1 MRDLSSPEAPAA
13 GSPALGRGS
22 LRAVLLGLC
31 VTEIV
36 SYGVIFYA
44 FTVLL
49 PQIQAETGW
58 GRTAITAAFSM
69 GSVVG
74 GVVGIVTG
82 RILQDRGPWLVMT
95 TGSVLGTAA
104 ILALAWSPNYALFF
118 AAWVLAGTAS
128 ACLFYPLAF
137 AALTGWFGSRSV
149 QAITTLT
156 LAAGFSSTLF
166 APLTDALALHLSWRQ
181 TYLVLAL
188 ALGAIT
194 LPIHLLVLRHPWP
207 GRERTGHRRRRGSR
221 TSRSGGH
228 PDPATHVSDRH
239 ILRSRTFLL
248 ATSAGTLMAF
258 ASYASMVYLVPLLI
272 DRGMTSTGAA
282 WALGLGGAGQVL
294 GRVFYP
300 WMTHRLTAPARAVV
314 VIGTMSI
321 SLCGFVT
328 VAGPGPVLIGLAVS
342 AGASRG
348 LFTLAGATLV
358 SDHWGPER
366 YAAVSGVYN
375 APVLAA
381 SALAPLLGAL
391 IVEAT
396 GSYVGLFA
404 VLAAVAG
411 IATGLA
417 ILATTGRKETIPA
430 ATSRAQVE
438 QSATTTR

>member
-1 MRDLSSPEAPAA
+1 MSSPETPAA

-22 LRAVLLGLC
+22 LRAVLVGLC

-58 GRTAITAAFSM
+58 SRTAITAAFSI
-69 GSVVG
+69 GSVIG
-74 GVVGIVTG
+74 GAVGIVVG

-95 TGSVLGTAA
+95 TGSLVGTAA
-104 ILALAWSPNYALFF
+104 ILMLAWSPNYALFL

-128 ACLFYPLAF
+128 ACLFYPPAF
-137 AALTGWFGSRSV
+137 AALTGWFGPRSV

-156 LAAGFSSTLF
+156 LAAGFSSTIF

-181 TYLVLAL
+181 TYLVLAV
-188 ALGAIT
+188 ALGTIT

-207 GRERTGHRRRRGSR
+207 GRERHAGTGSR
-221 TSRSGGH
+221 QRRTSGPGGI
-228 PDPATHVSDRH
+228 PGPPPRVSDRH

-248 ATSAGTLMAF
+248 ATTAGTLMAL

-300 WMTHRLTAPARAVV
+300 WMTRQLTAQVRAVV
-314 VIGTMSI
+314 VIGAMGVAVT
-321 SLCGFVT
+321 GFAT
-328 VAGPGPVLIGLAVS
+328 LAGPAPVLIALAVL
-342 AGASRG
+342 AGSSRG
-348 LFTLAGATLV
+348 LFTLVGATLV
-358 SDHWGPER
+358 SDHWGRER

-404 VLAAVAG
+404 VLAAVATV
-411 IATGLA
+411 ATGLA
-417 ILATTGRKETIPA
+417 SLAATGAKETSAATTSVAPA
-430 ATSRAQVE
+430 GSPTP
-438 QSATTTR
+438 TR